1 MSHQFAG
8 LPTYECEG
16 KLRNLTGS
24 LVIYTDGASKNNGK
38 RNNQGK
44 SIGTSGCGVYGGN
57 WLEESFRNPSMVSH
71 ALYMFD
77 ILFHEALHNG
87 TFSLFYPYSQK
98 SANNVVFET
107 W

>member
-44 SIGTSGCGVYGGN
+44 SIGSSGCGVYGGK
-57 WLEESFRNPSMVSH
+57 WLQESFRNPSMVSRGPYLH
-71 ALYMFD
+71 KV
-77 ILFHEALHNG
+77 ILTILGFTRGEHKQLCGG
-87 TFSLFYPYSQK
+87 TCY
-98 SANNVVFET
+98 
-107 W
+107 